1 MHSVETRSTYP
12 LSTQEQKLLLLIKN
26 HEDGGKGYLLPLE
39 AMVGMGELNQVV
51 VAQWLA
57 TLLDAKLIT
66 ESAYKGAYQ
75 ITQAGR
81 HYLIEDTSGAVSET
95 EQYREAENRGW
106 WDRFSGW
113 FVLQFLARYYRE

>member
-1 MHSVETRSTYP
+1 MYSVEVRTTCP
-12 LSTQEQKLLLLIKN
+12 LNTQEHRLLTLIRD
-26 HEDGGKGYLLPLE
+26 HEDVGKGYLLPLE

-95 EQYREAENRGW
+95 EQYREAEKRGW

-113 FVLQFLARYYRE
+113 FVLQFLARSYRE